1 MKLYEINSAIDA
13 LLNALTIDPETGEAP
28 ADIEEI
34 ADQLDALAMEK
45 KNVLEYLAKK
55 ILNLRSD
62 IDSLKTEIDR
72 LEDRKVHTQKQID
85 SIMKVLD
92 RECDGEKT
100 DLGVATLSYRKSE
113 SVEYDNDKANVCS
126 IALWLA
132 ENNHF
137 DCYKDPAPVLDKTAL
152 KKLVKSGVEVPGV
165 TLTPHNN
172 CSLK

>member
-1 MKLYEINSAIDA
+1 MKLYEINSAIDT
-13 LLNALTIDPETGEAP
+13 LLSALTIDPETGEAP

-72 LEDRKVHTQKQID
+72 LEDRKAHTQKQID

-113 SVEYDNDKANVCS
+113 TLDIDDVHDTVYWLMKQEHYDCVKSV
-126 IALWLA
+126 
-132 ENNHF
+132 
-137 DCYKDPAPVLDKTAL
+137 DPVILKPEL

-165 TLTPHNN
+165 AITQHSN